1 MARIEEDFETVR
13 QALMDRY
20 GYAAPGDDPWD
31 ALSRIEAAFVGD
43 YVRELQQE
51 RDTLKA
57 EVKNLKF
64 VKDAN
69 VEAKQELLE
78 EVERLREMLAN
89 SDTDNDET
97 NAENRQ
103 LRAEVE
109 RLRAELTKE
118 MNEVGRLTAELED
131 YKQAASAEAQIA
143 DEFKAERDA
152 LKEELEIRKDQR
164 DALIDL
170 NDCLIAERDEARRE
184 RDALKAAL
192 EEIAVYQP
200 GARFIG
206 EHAFT
211 LKQIARQALTEP
223 EEK

>member
-78 EVERLREMLAN
+78 EVERLNHEIELRETARMN
-89 SDTDNDET
+89 HERDI
-97 NAENRQ
+97 
-103 LRAEVE
+103 E
-109 RLRAELTKE
+109 RLREE
-118 MNEVGRLTAELED
+118 RYELERRITRYRKGLKLD
-131 YKQAASAEAQIA
+131 AWLFYPESWEYKRATAV
-143 DEFKAERDA
+143 
-152 LKEELEIRKDQR
+152 
-164 DALIDL
+164 
-170 NDCLIAERDEARRE
+170 
-184 RDALKAAL
+184 L
-192 EEIAVYQP
+192 EED
-200 GARFIG
+200 
-206 EHAFT
+206 
-211 LKQIARQALTEP
+211 TE
-223 EEK
+223 